1 MSYDFCILGA
11 GIAGLSL
18 ADALVEQDYSV
29 ILLEKNDIASG
40 ASGTPGGLVNPATGR
55 RGKKTWKAEPCYA
68 AIHRNMEKVQE
79 FSSCSFFKNN
89 GLLRPA
95 LTTKMAQKMRQE
107 FNQTAW
113 PDGWCDWKTEQQIKE
128 LHPGINCVEGGLWL
142 PVAFTVGVKAYL
154 KAYALFLQEK
164 AKVDIQTNVE
174 ANYHRQNGHW
184 MIHTSKM
191 ESKSENLVFATGFAT
206 IGHPFWDFL
215 PLEGVKGQVAAFK
228 APKSLLTFE
237 HSISSMGYIARLD
250 KTDEFIQ
257 GSTYEHHFDDLR
269 TGRKAE
275 QYLRSRTQKVLP
287 ELAQNAQLAKLWAG
301 VRVNTPDRKPVVG
314 AHPKIKNLH
323 LFTGLGSKGL
333 MFGKFLADH
342 YAEHLKNGTS
352 VFRQVSIQRFELTI
366 RNS

>member
-1 MSYDFCILGA
+1 MSYDFCILGG

-18 ADALVEQDYSV
+18 ADALAEQDYSV
-29 ILLEKNDIASG
+29 ILLENDDIASG

-55 RGKKTWKAEPCYA
+55 RGKKTWKAELCYA
-68 AIHRNMEKVQE
+68 AISRNMEKVQE
-79 FSSCSFFKNN
+79 FSSSSFFKNN

-95 LTTKMAQKMRQE
+95 LTTKMARKMHQE

-142 PVAFTVGVKAYL
+142 PIACTVDVKAYL
-154 KAYALFLQEK
+154 KAYALFLQEP
-164 AKVDIQTNVE
+164 ADIEIQTHTKTD
-174 ANYHRQNGHW
+174 YHQLDGRW
-184 MIHTSKM
+184 IIYTSKM
-191 ESKSENLVFATGFAT
+191 RLKSKNLVFATGFAT
-206 IGHPFWDFL
+206 IDHPFWDFL
-215 PLEGVKGQVAAFK
+215 PLEAVKGQVAAFK

-269 TGRKAE
+269 TDRKGE
-275 QYLRSRTQKVLP
+275 EYLRSRSRKVLP
-287 ELAQNAQLAKLWAG
+287 KLAQNAKLVEQWAG

-314 AHPKIKNLH
+314 AHPEIKNLH

-333 MFGKFLADH
+333 MFGKFLANH
-342 YAEHLKNGTS
+342 YADHLKNGTPI
-352 VFRQVSIQRFELTI
+352 FPEVSIRRFE
-366 RNS
+366 